1 MVLGERSRCNSHSNL
16 DYSTNERPYGSSAL
30 VCCQCCLSTHSPCS
44 TSQHR
49 DTTVDDVGSKG
60 VYPAPVA
67 ASHASGGGSSR
78 QLKSTQSISG
88 HPSCLL
94 PLVQAAGIHPRPD
107 HSWVILLIHG
117 RNAIVGALWNLR
129 QASSSNCLSLQ
140 AES

>member
-44 TSQHR
+44 TSLHR
-49 DTTVDDVGSKG
+49 DTTVDDVGSWLPSQHLPLRRTHQVG
-60 VYPAPVA
+60 QF
-67 ASHASGGGSSR
+67 S
-78 QLKSTQSISG
+78 STQVNTIHFWLSILFTTLG
-88 HPSCLL
+88 PGCWN
-94 PLVQAAGIHPRPD
+94 PPPPD

-129 QASSSNCLSLQ
+129 QASSSICLSVQ